1 MPAWAVRAF
10 GALALALLISAP
22 AQAERTA
29 VQEVACQP
37 GPELLLA
44 SDGTVSAC
52 RIAAA
57 ADLLVAPDAGNGKA
71 GCAAG
76 AQVEFHR
83 NGYLSFCNP
92 SGPAAAY
99 VGARRPGHPLPRRLA
114 DRLRREG
121 RAGILLVSR
130 HPSAAPVA
138 VTLSHIATGRTVL
151 SCPM

>member
-10 GALALALLISAP
+10 AVLAWLAAGSHPAL
-22 AQAERTA
+22 AERTL
-29 VQEVACQP
+29 VQEVPCQP
-37 GPELLLA
+37 GRELLLA

-57 ADLLVAPDAGNGKA
+57 AELLVAPQGGNVSA

-92 SGPAAAY
+92 SGAAATY
-99 VGARRPGHPLPRRLA
+99 AGRG
-114 DRLRREG
+114 G
-121 RAGILLVSR
+121 RATPCRAGGR
-130 HPSAAPVA
+130 VA
-138 VTLSHIATGRTVL
+138 FDERGVL
-151 SCPM
+151 EYCS

>member
-10 GALALALLISAP
+10 GALALALLISPP
-22 AQAERTA
+22 AMAERTA

-37 GPELLLA
+37 GRELLLA

-57 ADLLVAPDAGNGKA
+57 ADLLVAPDAGNAKA
-71 GCAAG
+71 ACAAG

-92 SGPAAAY
+92 VGPAAAY
-99 VGARRPGHPLPRRLA
+99 VARG
-114 DRLRREG
+114 G
-121 RAGILLVSR
+121 RATRCRAGSR
-130 HPSAAPVA
+130 
-138 VTLSHIATGRTVL
+138 IAFDENGVL
-151 SCPM
+151 EYCS